1 MVIRQLGVTPAYNKT
16 GQQLLSS
23 AGPLKTSPSSSLIN
37 QVSWQ
42 SLHWTFFCNSKEVR
56 EKKLPSQQNTQQTWS
71 DKAFQNVFPT
81 ICCEKTLISSTLA
94 ITANVSPHSTLHTP
108 RKPAADLF
116 ISLNRSSQ
124 LQKNLNCSQIKD

>member
-56 EKKLPSQQNTQQTWS
+56 EKTPKSA
-71 DKAFQNVFPT
+71 KY
-81 ICCEKTLISSTLA
+81 
-94 ITANVSPHSTLHTP
+94 TANLIWQGLSKCFPYNLLWENTNFFYLSHHSKCFNSLNSPYTKETSSRLIY
-108 RKPAADLF
+108 K
-116 ISLNRSSQ
+116 LNRSSQ